1 MRDVQFPDVS
11 GIIERI
17 ACKGGMAVV
26 FRPGSFAVVLLTSLL
41 GVLATGCAG
50 SRTEIKHDARLV
62 IPVRCIYFASPQTEC
77 QPYAT
82 KSDLYLCREVLIK
95 TSCIELKK

>member
-1 MRDVQFPDVS
+1 MCL
-11 GIIERI
+11 GITERI